1 MQISEFDEHAL
12 IIDADISTHRHKVTR
27 ARRETA
33 SFAKAARCSPHSRMA
48 SNRGSIHCG
57 RKARVPFVAL
67 LYRKKVT
74 TMDFI
79 VALLVGGVGAI
90 TAVILAQR
98 KNRHVA
104 LWCLVC
110 FLFPLALLPLFA
122 LSPLPQAD
130 EAGEAGKS
138 EDSSESV

>member
-1 MQISEFDEHAL
+1 
-12 IIDADISTHRHKVTR
+12 
-27 ARRETA
+27 
-33 SFAKAARCSPHSRMA
+33 
-48 SNRGSIHCG
+48 
-57 RKARVPFVAL
+57 
-67 LYRKKVT
+67 
-74 TMDFI
+74 MDFI
-79 VALLVGGVGAI
+79 IALLVGGVGAI

-122 LSPLPQAD
+122 LQPLPQ
-130 EAGEAGKS
+130 AGEAGKS